1 MCHADLGIM
10 TQRWVDGEFPA
21 FPSRLGKKPCSF
33 IKTKTKKTL
42 FSLLLG
48 FYEPWL
54 VYHSEHHQ
62 CKNWAKIREWA
73 EEHSAAKHKL
83 PLHPNEDQRK
93 SDALN
98 EPWFDPWNMTYIDG
112 LCGNGYC

>member
-1 MCHADLGIM
+1 MRPL
-10 TQRWVDGEFPA
+10 
-21 FPSRLGKKPCSF
+21 S
-33 IKTKTKKTL
+33 
-42 FSLLLG
+42 FSLSLFPTTTSPVPNHTTNPILFFWLPPG

-73 EEHSAAKHKL
+73 EEHSAGAHGHQL
-83 PLHPNEDQRK
+83 PLHPHEDRRT

-98 EPWFDPWNMTYIDG
+98 EPWFDPSNMTYIDG